1 MIEKKI
7 VGDRFTE
14 VAVADFIRGKLADVP
29 IENVDFDKT
38 PMGERVTI
46 TTSAPGLVIGKE
58 GANIKQ
64 LTSALKT
71 EFKFENPQIKIGEVE
86 SPFLS
91 ASVVAKSIAND
102 LANFGPAKFK
112 LTGFKALNNI
122 IKAGAIGAEIR
133 ITGKIPSAR
142 AKSWRFAKGYLKKT
156 GYVSDF
162 LVDKATETITLKA
175 GVVGIQVQI
184 MQKDTPLP
192 DRIIQKE
199 IKREDTN
206 IVEETEDGAQLEEE
220 NLEEVEQEEVREE

>member
-7 VGDRFTE
+7 IGDKFTE
-14 VAVADFIRGKLADVP
+14 VSVSDFIRSKLADVP
-29 IENVDFDKT
+29 IETVEFDKT

-64 LTSALKT
+64 LTEVLKT
-71 EFKFENPQIKIGEVE
+71 EFDFENPQIKIGEVDT
-86 SPFLS
+86 PFLS
-91 ASVVAKSIAND
+91 ASVVAKNIAND

-122 IKAGAIGAEIR
+122 MRAGAIGAEIR

-162 LVDKATETITLKA
+162 LIDKATEKITLKA
-175 GVVGIQVQI
+175 GVVGVQVQI
-184 MQKDTPLP
+184 MLPDTALP
-192 DRIIQKE
+192 DRIEQKE
-199 IKREDTN
+199 VNRSSSEES
-206 IVEETEDGAQLEEE
+206 VEEVSEEVAEEE
-220 NLEEVEQEEVREE
+220 EAKKEVEEE